1 MHVPVP
7 VLGAAV
13 VAAALGSDGHPTQQ
27 NLKTHVN
34 SL

>member
-1 MHVPVP
+1 MFLFLFLVQ
-7 VLGAAV
+7 LLWLL
-13 VAAALGSDGHPTQQ
+13 ALGSDGHPTQQ